1 MKTKFKRPKNEKKAI
16 SLLRMSFPLA
26 GQHPMI
32 LLGMGGGYGGG
43 SDWYPDWEP
52 GGGNGPSGW
61 DDNVPPDT
69 GYSGDDWGNYGGYGS
84 PANPIL
90 LDEVTITPAQ
100 VNSPSAW
107 SALGWT
113 ALGILEAV
121 AGVAAIPESGGL
133 GVYLIIDGI
142 GRTGLNLVN
151 FINAIKD
158 NNVPTMPGNFGGAIG
173 MGFSGEEGAFWGSIA
188 NDVITALVS
197 GGVYGNAEDAAI
209 ALRDSH
215 YLEAVQSGAAATG
228 DANTI
233 VQWFEDWKEQ
243 NDPNRITN

>member
-1 MKTKFKRPKNEKKAI
+1 MNKKIDNKKTEKKAK
-16 SLLRMSFPLA
+16 SVFSKSFPLS
-26 GQHPMI
+26 GSHPTI
-32 LLGMGGGYGGG
+32 LFG
-43 SDWYPDWEP
+43 WP
-52 GGGNGPSGW
+52 GGGFDAGGGGFYDGDWNSGSGGPSW
-61 DDNVPPDT
+61 DDNIPPDT
-69 GYSGDDWGNYGGYGS
+69 SYSGDDWGNYDGYGS
-84 PANPIL
+84 PVNPIQ

-113 ALGILEAV
+113 VLGIIEAV
-121 AGVAAIPESGGL
+121 VGVGAAAESGGL

-151 FINAIKD
+151 FVNAIKD

-173 MGFSGEEGAFWGSIA
+173 MGFSGEEGALWGSIA

-209 ALRDSH
+209 ALKNSH
-215 YLEAVQSGAAATG
+215 YLEAVASGAAATG

-233 VQWFEDWKEQ
+233 QEWFEEWKEE
-243 NDPNRITN
+243 NDPN